1 MSTEQG
7 TTERGERFVSITCD
21 GCGITM
27 HAVGAGLARL
37 ETVLVPRDGLHHCPG
52 CRAKLG
58 PVPPA
63 NDGDLEALLASS
75 IAQVPCP
82 HPEHG

>member
-1 MSTEQG
+1 VSTEHG
-7 TTERGERFVSITCD
+7 TTARGERFVSITCD
-21 GCGITM
+21 GCSITM

-52 CRAKLG
+52 CRAALG
-58 PVPPA
+58 PCPPA
-63 NDGDLEALLASS
+63 NDGDLEQLLRLSATVQ
-75 IAQVPCP
+75 IP